1 MNFFNKEEAFDE
13 SKLNSDNQQKVAMLV
28 KSLPEE
34 DLSMS
39 WRSGLNVKLM
49 AAQEAKA
56 KKRSAKKLFAWAS
69 SVSAGFAAT
78 AYFVLMANV
87 APVVSPTSQGDS
99 VVFASELVKTHQ
111 ESVVL
116 ASVSGIGS
124 GSIHETSITEDSYS
138 SLDDLL

>member
-1 MNFFNKEEAFDE
+1 
-13 SKLNSDNQQKVAMLV
+13 MLV

-56 KKRSAKKLFAWAS
+56 KKRSAKKLFAWGS

-116 ASVSGIGS
+116 GSVSGIGS